1 MGFENPQRRRHDRF
15 LMGRYRLLPKSAW
28 HCRHRKGAFDMTDEV
43 VKSPHERWARFRFG
57 VIGPLLSAP
66 PRVRGELK
74 REIDRLASK
83 TWTDPVTG
91 EPTTFVFS
99 TIERWYYLA
108 RGTADPIRALRKK
121 VREDR
126 GWHRSLSETAKRA
139 IHVQHR
145 EHPGWSVKLHYDN
158 LMALPGEIKDQLP
171 TYATVRR
178 YMKEAGL
185 HRVRKPR
192 GRDTSGYRRALDRL
206 EKREVRS
213 FEATHVGALW
223 HLDFHH
229 GKRKV
234 VTTGGE
240 WRTPLALG
248 VVDDASRLVCHVQWY
263 LSETAEDLVHG
274 LSQAIERRG
283 LPRACLMDNGAAM
296 TAAETK
302 EGHARLSILHETTL
316 PYSPYQN
323 AKQEVF
329 WAQLEGRLMA
339 MLDGIADLTL
349 RMLNEATQAWVE
361 LEYNR
366 KRHSEIGMS
375 PLARFIEGPSVL
387 RESPK
392 TSDLRLAFMRTVRR
406 KQRRS
411 DGTVTVESRRFE
423 VPSRFRHL
431 TDLTVRY
438 AKWDL
443 SRVFLFDPDSLT
455 VLSRV
460 YPLDKEANADG
471 RRRSLAPRTPAPLSA
486 GIEPGMAPLMRKLL
500 ADFAATGLP
509 FAYLPKDEA
518 EDEPGVALVAG

>member
-1 MGFENPQRRRHDRF
+1 M
-15 LMGRYRLLPKSAW
+15 A
-28 HCRHRKGAFDMTDEV
+28 DEG

-66 PRVRGELK
+66 PTVRGELR
-74 REIDRLASK
+74 REIERLASR
-83 TWTDPVTG
+83 TWTDPVRG
-91 EPTTFVFS
+91 GPVAFGVS
-99 TIERWYYLA
+99 TIERWYYRA
-108 RGTADPIRALRKK
+108 RGMANPVKALRKK
-121 VREDR
+121 VRKDR
-126 GWHRSLSETAKRA
+126 GRHRSLSETAKRA

-145 EHPGWSVKLHYDN
+145 DHPGWTKKLHYDN
-158 LMALPGEIKDQLP
+158 LLVISAEDETLRPLPS
-171 TYATVRR
+171 YATVRR

-185 HRVRKPR
+185 DRVRKPR
-192 GRDTSGYRRALDRL
+192 GRDTEGHRRALERL

-213 FEATHVGALW
+213 FEVTHVGALW

-229 GKRKV
+229 GKLKV
-234 VTTGGE
+234 VTTAGE
-240 WRTPLALG
+240 WKTPLALG

-296 TAAETK
+296 TAAETR

-329 WAQLEGRLMA
+329 WAQLEGRLVA
-339 MLDGIADLTL
+339 MLDGVANLTL

-366 KRHSEIGMS
+366 KRHSEIGAT
-375 PLARFIEGPSVL
+375 PLSRFIEGPSVL

-392 TSDLRLAFMRTVRR
+392 ASDLRLAFMRIVRR

-411 DGTVTVESRRFE
+411 DGTLTVETRRFE

-431 TDLTVRY
+431 TDVTVRY
-438 AKWDL
+438 ATWDL
-443 SRVFLFDPDSLT
+443 SRVYLFDPDSET

-460 YPLDKEANADG
+460 YPLDKAANADG
-471 RRRSLAPRTPAPLSA
+471 RRRSLEPRTPAPLTA

-500 ADFAATGLP
+500 SDYAATGLP

-518 EDEPGVALVAG
+518 EDEPGVALVAR